1 MSYLGNVLKF
11 EMFNGKNMLKNAW
24 NNPDQMLLGAADP
37 FSARVWS
44 TITGKDYKPIVDQ
57 MGGATQDTYR
67 KADAAGLDTHDG
79 RQVQN
84 LAHVIAGLY
93 AGGYG
98 ASAAGVGSAGG
109 VGGSG
114 ILSSA
119 SPAATSTS
127 GLTPQATTAA
137 PTWADKA
144 SNFYDQARYKVG
156 GLLEDGQGYWN
167 KATTAYDQYGKPI
180 SNGINSAS
188 QAKGLLSGQAQQPAQ
203 PGQIGRQDPD
213 FSGLLASQ
221 GQLDAQRLAEE
232 EKRKQQQQM
241 IVQGLLGGAYGR

>member
-24 NNPDQMLLGAADP
+24 DNPDQMLLGAADP

-114 ILSSA
+114 VLSSA
-119 SPAATSTS
+119 APAAAPAATT
-127 GLTPQATTAA
+127 TTAA
-137 PTWADKA
+137 PAA
-144 SNFYDQARYKVG
+144 SSGG
-156 GLLEDGQGYWN
+156 GLLTMDN
-167 KATTAYDQYGKPI
+167 A
-180 SNGINSAS
+180 
-188 QAKGLLSGQAQQPAQ
+188 AKGMTMAQQAGLLDQRQQQPAQ
-203 PGQIGRQDPD
+203 PGQVGRQGPD
-213 FSGLLASQ
+213 FSGLLAAS

-232 EKRKQQQQM
+232 EKRKQQQQV

>member
-67 KADAAGLDTHDG
+67 KADAAGIDTHDG

-98 ASAAGVGSAGG
+98 ANAAGVGSAGG

-119 SPAATSTS
+119 APAAAPTAT
-127 GLTPQATTAA
+127 TTTATTAA
-137 PTWADKA
+137 PAA
-144 SNFYDQARYKVG
+144 SSG
-156 GLLEDGQGYWN
+156 GLFTMDN
-167 KATTAYDQYGKPI
+167 A
-180 SNGINSAS
+180 
-188 QAKGLLSGQAQQPAQ
+188 AKGMTMAQQAGLLDQQQQQAAQ
-203 PGQIGRQDPD
+203 PGQVGRQGPD
-213 FSGLLASQ
+213 FSGLLAAS

>member
-11 EMFNGKNMLKNAW
+11 EAFNGKNMLKNAW
-24 NNPDQMLLGAADP
+24 DHPDQMLLGAADP

-67 KADAAGLDTHDG
+67 KADAQGLDTHDG

-98 ASAAGVGSAGG
+98 ASAAGVGGAGAAGGASGAGSAGASGLSFAGGTTGAPAIGAGTSTGLATG
-109 VGGSG
+109 VDMAGAGYGSTGAAVGSSGSG
-114 ILSSA
+114 A
-119 SPAATSTS
+119 
-127 GLTPQATTAA
+127 
-137 PTWADKA
+137 
-144 SNFYDQARYKVG
+144 G
-156 GLLEDGQGYWN
+156 GLLTLDN
-167 KATTAYDQYGKPI
+167 
-180 SNGINSAS
+180 AS
-188 QAKGLLSGQAQQPAQ
+188 KGMTMAQQAGLLDQKQQPIQ
-203 PGQIGRQDPD
+203 GGQVGRQGPD
-213 FSGLLASQ
+213 FSGLLSYQ

>member
-11 EMFNGKNMLKNAW
+11 EAFNGKNMLKNAW

-67 KADAAGLDTHDG
+67 KADAAGIDTHDG

-98 ASAAGVGSAGG
+98 ASAAGVGGAGAAGAGG
-109 VGGSG
+109 TTGASGLSFSGGTTG
-114 ILSSA
+114 A
-119 SPAATSTS
+119 PALGAGTSTGLATGVDMAGTGVGSTGAGVGSS
-127 GLTPQATTAA
+127 G
-137 PTWADKA
+137 
-144 SNFYDQARYKVG
+144 G
-156 GLLEDGQGYWN
+156 GLLTMDN
-167 KATTAYDQYGKPI
+167 A
-180 SNGINSAS
+180 
-188 QAKGLLSGQAQQPAQ
+188 AKGMTMAQQAGLLDQQQQQPAQ
-203 PGQIGRQDPD
+203 PGQVGRQGPD